1 MRKQAPHHIKA
12 GTSVGIIITIANNK
26 GGVGKT
32 TLTCNLAHA
41 LTLKGGRALV
51 IDMDSQ
57 CNSTSLLTG
66 GNITFQNS
74 LYDILTS
81 RDIVAKKAIIE
92 SSIKKINLLPN
103 ISDTAVLE
111 YDLSQNLP
119 DNYSI
124 LKTKIRQYVKEAYDF
139 TLIDTPPNLGYFS
152 LSSLFAAD
160 FCIVPI
166 SAGSAYSIEGLLRV
180 LAVIEK
186 IQEDGNRDLLFLRLL
201 VNNIDR
207 RTAMGRVIV
216 SEIEE
221 NFKGK
226 MFETHI
232 PRSTVFEQA
241 EYTKQTVF
249 GNHSA
254 TYGAKAYRE
263 LATELKQILGAT
275 E

>member
-1 MRKQAPHHIKA
+1 M
-12 GTSVGIIITIANNK
+12 GTIITIANNK

-32 TLTCNLAHA
+32 TLACNLAHA

-51 IDMDSQ
+51 IDTDSQ

-66 GNITFQNS
+66 GNISFQNS

-81 RDIVAKKAIIE
+81 RDLTAKKSIIE
-92 SSIKKINLLPN
+92 SNIKRVDLLPN

-119 DNYSI
+119 ENYSI
-124 LKTKIRQYVKEAYDF
+124 LRSKIRNYIKSIYQYI
-139 TLIDTPPNLGYFS
+139 LIDTPPNLGYFS

-166 SAGSAYSIEGLLRV
+166 AAGSAYSIEGLLRV
-180 LAVIEK
+180 LAIIEK
-186 IQEDGNRDLLFLRLL
+186 IQEDGNSDLRFLKLL
-201 VNNIDR
+201 VNNVDR

-216 SEIEE
+216 SELEE
-221 NFKGK
+221 NFAGK

-241 EYTKQTVF
+241 EYTKTTVF
-249 GNHSA
+249 GNHAA

-263 LATELKQILGAT
+263 LASELKQILGNP

>member
-1 MRKQAPHHIKA
+1 M
-12 GTSVGIIITIANNK
+12 GIIITIANNK

-51 IDMDSQ
+51 IDTDSQ

-66 GNITFQNS
+66 GNISFQNS
-74 LYDILTS
+74 LYDILTA
-81 RDIVAKKAIIE
+81 RDPAPKEAIVE
-92 SSIKKINLLPN
+92 SSIKRIDLLPN

-119 DNYSI
+119 ENYSI
-124 LKTKIRQYVKEAYDF
+124 LRSRIRSYVKERYDYI
-139 TLIDTPPNLGYFS
+139 LIDTPPNLGYFS

-180 LAVIEK
+180 LAIIEK
-186 IQEDGNRDLLFLRLL
+186 IQEDGNPDLRFLRLL

-216 SEIEE
+216 SELEE
-221 NFKGK
+221 NFQGK

-241 EYTKQTVF
+241 EYIKSTVF
-249 GNHSA
+249 GHHA
-254 TYGAKAYRE
+254 TTYGAKAYRE
-263 LATELKQILGAT
+263 LATELKRLLGSPQ
-275 E
+275 

>member
-1 MRKQAPHHIKA
+1 M
-12 GTSVGIIITIANNK
+12 GTIITIANNK

-32 TLTCNLAHA
+32 TLTCNLANA
-41 LTLKGGRALV
+41 LTLKGGKALV
-51 IDMDSQ
+51 IDTDSQ

-66 GNITFQNS
+66 GNINFQNS

-81 RDIVAKKAIIE
+81 RDMTAKKAIIE
-92 SSIKKINLLPN
+92 SNIKKIDLLPN

-119 DNYSI
+119 DNYTI
-124 LKTKIRQYVKEAYDF
+124 LRNKIRQYVKETYQYI
-139 TLIDTPPNLGYFS
+139 LIDTPPNLGFFS
-152 LSSLFAAD
+152 LSSLFVAD

-180 LAVIEK
+180 LAIIGK
-186 IQEDGNRDLLFLRLL
+186 IQEDGNRDLRFLRLL
-201 VNNIDR
+201 VNNVDR

-216 SEIEE
+216 SELEE
-221 NFKGK
+221 NFQGK
-226 MFETHI
+226 IFDTHI

-241 EYTKQTVF
+241 EYTKSTVF
-249 GNHSA
+249 GNHAA

-263 LATELKQILGAT
+263 LAVELKQILGNH

>member
-1 MRKQAPHHIKA
+1 M
-12 GTSVGIIITIANNK
+12 GIIITIANNK

-81 RDIVAKKAIIE
+81 RDIVAKKSIIE
-92 SSIKKINLLPN
+92 SSIKKIDLLPN

-124 LKTKIRQYVKEAYDF
+124 LKTKIRQYVKENYDF

-180 LAVIEK
+180 LAIIEK
-186 IQEDGNRDLLFLRLL
+186 IQEDGNRDLRFLRLL

-216 SEIEE
+216 SEVEE

>member
-1 MRKQAPHHIKA
+1 M
-12 GTSVGIIITIANNK
+12 GFIITIANNK

-51 IDMDSQ
+51 VDTDSQ

-66 GNITFQNS
+66 DGITFQNS

-81 RDIVAKKAIIE
+81 RELVAPKAIVE
-92 SSIKKINLLPN
+92 SKIKKIDLLPN
-103 ISDTAVLE
+103 IIDTAVLE

-119 DNYSI
+119 ENYSI
-124 LKTKIRQYVKEAYDF
+124 LRSKIRDYAKATYQYV
-139 TLIDTPPNLGYFS
+139 LIDTPPNLGFFS

-180 LAVIEK
+180 LTIIEK
-186 IQEDGNRDLLFLRLL
+186 IQEDGNPDLRFLRLL

-207 RTAMGRVIV
+207 RTAMGRLIV
-216 SEIEE
+216 SELEA
-221 NFKGK
+221 NFRGR

-241 EYTKQTVF
+241 EYTKATIF
-249 GNHSA
+249 GGHSA
-254 TYGAKAYRE
+254 SYGAKAYRE
-263 LATELKQILGAT
+263 LAAELRLIL
-275 E
+275 ESPE

>member
-1 MRKQAPHHIKA
+1 M
-12 GTSVGIIITIANNK
+12 GTIIAIANNK

-66 GNITFQNS
+66 GNISFQNS

-81 RDIVAKKAIIE
+81 QDMTAKKSIVE
-92 SSIKKINLLPN
+92 SNIKKIDLLPN

-119 DNYSI
+119 DNYTI
-124 LKTKIRQYVKEAYDF
+124 LRNKIRRYVQETYQYV
-139 TLIDTPPNLGYFS
+139 LIDTPPNLGFFS

-180 LAVIEK
+180 LAIIGK
-186 IQEDGNRDLLFLRLL
+186 IQEDGNQDLRFLRLL
-201 VNNIDR
+201 VNNVDR

-216 SEIEE
+216 SELEE
-221 NFKGK
+221 NFQGK

-241 EYTKQTVF
+241 EYNKSTVF
-249 GNHSA
+249 GNHAA

-263 LATELKQILGAT
+263 LAAELKRILGNP

>member
-1 MRKQAPHHIKA
+1 M
-12 GTSVGIIITIANNK
+12 GTIIAIANNK

-51 IDMDSQ
+51 IDTDSQ

-66 GNITFQNS
+66 GNISFQNS

-81 RDIVAKKAIIE
+81 QDMTAKKSIIE
-92 SSIKKINLLPN
+92 SNIKRIDLLPN

-119 DNYSI
+119 DNYTI
-124 LKTKIRQYVKEAYDF
+124 LRNKIRQYVQEVYQYV
-139 TLIDTPPNLGYFS
+139 LIDTPPNLGFFS

-180 LAVIEK
+180 LAIIGK
-186 IQEDGNRDLLFLRLL
+186 IQEDGNPDLRFLRLL
-201 VNNIDR
+201 VNNVDR

-216 SEIEE
+216 SELEE
-221 NFKGK
+221 NFEGK

-241 EYTKQTVF
+241 EYNKSTVF
-249 GNHSA
+249 GSHA
-254 TYGAKAYRE
+254 TTYGAKTYRE
-263 LATELKQILGAT
+263 LAAELKRILGNP

>member
-1 MRKQAPHHIKA
+1 M
-12 GTSVGIIITIANNK
+12 GTIITIANNK

-32 TLTCNLAHA
+32 TLACNLAHA

-51 IDMDSQ
+51 VDTDSQ

-66 GNITFQNS
+66 GNISFQNS
-74 LYDILTS
+74 LYDILTN
-81 RDIVAKKAIIE
+81 RDLIAKKSIIE
-92 SSIKKINLLPN
+92 SNVKKIDLLPN

-119 DNYSI
+119 DNYLI
-124 LKTKIRQYVKEAYDF
+124 LRSKIRDYVKETYQY

-152 LSSLFAAD
+152 LSSLFTAD

-180 LAVIEK
+180 LAIIEK
-186 IQEDGNRDLLFLRLL
+186 IQEDGNNNLLFLRLL
-201 VNNIDR
+201 VNNVDR
-207 RTAMGRVIV
+207 RTAMGRVII
-216 SEIEE
+216 SELEE
-221 NFKGK
+221 NFQGK

-241 EYTKQTVF
+241 EYTKTTVF
-249 GNHSA
+249 GNHAA

-263 LATELKQILGAT
+263 LAAELKQILGNH

>member
-1 MRKQAPHHIKA
+1 M
-12 GTSVGIIITIANNK
+12 GTIITIANNK

-32 TLTCNLAHA
+32 TLACNLAHA

-51 IDMDSQ
+51 IDTDSQ

-66 GNITFQNS
+66 GDINFQNS

-81 RDIVAKKAIIE
+81 RDLMAKKAIIE
-92 SSIKKINLLPN
+92 SNIKRIDLLPN

-119 DNYSI
+119 ENYSI
-124 LKTKIRQYVKEAYDF
+124 LRAKVRDYAKDTYQYI
-139 TLIDTPPNLGYFS
+139 LIDTPPNLGYFS

-180 LAVIEK
+180 LAIIEK
-186 IQEDGNRDLLFLRLL
+186 IQEDGNPDLRFLRLL
-201 VNNIDR
+201 VNNVDR
-207 RTAMGRVIV
+207 RTAMGRVII
-216 SEIEE
+216 SELEE
-221 NFKGK
+221 NFQGR

-241 EYTKQTVF
+241 EYTKSTVF
-249 GNHSA
+249 GNHAA

-263 LATELKQILGAT
+263 LAGELKQILGT
-275 E
+275 PD

>member
-1 MRKQAPHHIKA
+1 M
-12 GTSVGIIITIANNK
+12 GTIITIANNK

-32 TLTCNLAHA
+32 TLACNLAHA

-51 IDMDSQ
+51 IDTDSQ

-66 GNITFQNS
+66 GNINFQNS

-81 RDIVAKKAIIE
+81 RDLLAKKAIIE
-92 SSIKKINLLPN
+92 SNIKRIDLLPN

-124 LKTKIRQYVKEAYDF
+124 LRSKVRDYTKDTYQYI
-139 TLIDTPPNLGYFS
+139 LIDTPPNLGYFS

-166 SAGSAYSIEGLLRV
+166 AAGSAYSIEGLLRV
-180 LAVIEK
+180 LAIIEK
-186 IQEDGNRDLLFLRLL
+186 IQEDGNPDLRFLRLL
-201 VNNIDR
+201 VNNVDR
-207 RTAMGRVIV
+207 RTAMGRVII
-216 SEIEE
+216 SELEE
-221 NFKGK
+221 NFQGR

-241 EYTKQTVF
+241 EYTKSTVF
-249 GNHSA
+249 GSHAA

-263 LATELKQILGAT
+263 LAGELKQILGT
-275 E
+275 PD

>member
-1 MRKQAPHHIKA
+1 M
-12 GTSVGIIITIANNK
+12 GIIITIANNK

-51 IDMDSQ
+51 VDTDSQ
-57 CNSTSLLTG
+57 CNSTSLLAG
-66 GNITFQNS
+66 SGIAFQNS

-81 RDIVAKKAIIE
+81 RDLVAQKAIVE
-92 SSIKKINLLPN
+92 TNIKRIDLLPN

-119 DNYSI
+119 DNYAI
-124 LKTKIRQYVKEAYDF
+124 LRTKIRDYAKKTYQYV
-139 TLIDTPPNLGYFS
+139 LIDTPPNLGFFS

-186 IQEDGNRDLLFLRLL
+186 IQEDGNRDLRFLRLL

-207 RTAMGRVIV
+207 RTAMGRLIV
-216 SEIEE
+216 SELED
-221 NFKGK
+221 NFQGK

-241 EYTKQTVF
+241 EYTKTTVF
-249 GNHSA
+249 GSHAA

-263 LATELKQILGAT
+263 LAGELKQILGT
-275 E
+275 PD

>member
-1 MRKQAPHHIKA
+1 M
-12 GTSVGIIITIANNK
+12 GIIITIANNK

-41 LTLKGGRALV
+41 LALKGGRALV
-51 IDMDSQ
+51 IDTDSQ
-57 CNSTSLLTG
+57 CNATSLLTG
-66 GNITFQNS
+66 GNISFQNS

-81 RDIVAKKAIIE
+81 RDLAPKKAIIE
-92 SSIKKINLLPN
+92 SSIKKIDLLPN
-103 ISDTAVLE
+103 SSDTAVLE

-119 DNYSI
+119 ENYSI
-124 LKTKIRQYVKEAYDF
+124 LRSRVRDYVKEKYQYV
-139 TLIDTPPNLGYFS
+139 LIDTPPNLGYFS

-180 LAVIEK
+180 LAIIEK
-186 IQEDGNRDLLFLRLL
+186 IQEDGNPDLRFLRLL

-216 SEIEE
+216 SELEK

-241 EYTKQTVF
+241 EYIKSTVF
-249 GNHSA
+249 GNHA
-254 TYGAKAYRE
+254 TTYGAKAYRE
-263 LATELKQILGAT
+263 LATELKRILGSP

>member
-1 MRKQAPHHIKA
+1 M
-12 GTSVGIIITIANNK
+12 GTIITIANNK

-51 IDMDSQ
+51 IDTDSQ

-66 GNITFQNS
+66 GNKDAQNS

-81 RDIVAKKAIIE
+81 RDLTAKKSIIE
-92 SSIKKINLLPN
+92 SNIKKIDLLPN

-124 LKTKIRQYVKEAYDF
+124 LRSKIREYVKDVYQYV
-139 TLIDTPPNLGYFS
+139 LIDTPPNLGYFS

-186 IQEDGNRDLLFLRLL
+186 IQEDGNPDLRFLRLL
-201 VNNIDR
+201 VNNVDR

-216 SEIEE
+216 SELEE
-221 NFKGK
+221 NFQGK

-241 EYTKQTVF
+241 EYTKSTVF
-249 GNHSA
+249 GNHAA

-263 LATELKQILGAT
+263 LATELKRILGDA